1 MSKKL
6 TQQDAPVL
14 RQLLA
19 DWDSMFTFKLS
30 HPQLIVWAERFSPE
44 IISKSIVITRDWVAR
59 AQPAPSVTHIYNYA
73 NSCMRNIAASAKDEA
88 RAERLAAWLLG
99 GAE

>member
-1 MSKKL
+1 MHKQL

-19 DWDSMFTFKLS
+19 EWGSMFTFKLS
-30 HPQLIVWAERFSPE
+30 QPQLIIWAERFSPE

-73 NSCMRNIAASAKDEA
+73 NSCMRNIDASAKDEA
-88 RAERLAAWLLG
+88 RAGRLARRLLG
-99 GAE
+99 GAQ